1 MIIFILYKRAY
12 ADRIGLVKYS
22 NITRRHT
29 IMNEAQ
35 SIPTFTQT
43 DCKQISEKSHYQ
55 NFLNV
60 IERQYEIAQF
70 DSQKKLKLSREYLNA
85 KKVVGVLLVDLKNQQ
100 IVLTEQFRIGAVD
113 DAHSPWL
120 LEVVAGMHDKDESNA
135 KLAEREVKEEA
146 GCEFSSLIPMYEYWV
161 SPGISNEH
169 VSLYCGL
176 INAPQAGVF
185 GNTTEQENIKTHVVD
200 FATAFKWAK
209 NGKIKNAMTLI
220 AIQWLQLN
228 QDDLTTTS
236 VDNYY

>member
-1 MIIFILYKRAY
+1 MYSSKDI
-12 ADRIGLVKYS
+12 DRIELDFIFH
-22 NITRRHT
+22 ITRRHT
-29 IMNEAQ
+29 TMSEQ
-35 SIPTFTQT
+35 PSIPHFTQA
-43 DCKQISEKSHYQ
+43 DCKQKRETAKYE
-55 NFLNV
+55 NFLSL
-60 IERQYEIAQF
+60 IEAEYEIAQF
-70 DSQKKLKLSREYLNA
+70 DSDKKQRISREYLAA

-100 IVLTEQFRIGAVD
+100 IILTEQFRIGAVQD
-113 DAHSPWL
+113 EHSPWL
-120 LEVVAGMHDKDESNA
+120 LEVVAGMHDREESNA

-176 INAPQAGVF
+176 VNAPEVGVF
-185 GNTTEQENIKTHVVD
+185 GCAEEQENIKTHAID

-236 VDNYY
+236 VNNYY